1 VKYFVKRSKTDGSV
15 IALYR
20 YLSDGK
26 ERTEEIWDATGRNW
40 NETNLL
46 FSYLAKGEPSL
57 DEINLEAAKRIF
69 PIAFAP

>member
-1 VKYFVKRSKTDGSV
+1 VKYFVKRTINDDGA

-20 YLSDGK
+20 YKSDGK
-26 ERTEEIWDATGRNW
+26 ERTEEIWDATKRNW

-57 DEINLEAAKRIF
+57 DEIDLEDAKRIF